1 MPGLKTGADSPQSC
15 QPAPHPYN
23 ASMRHVLLALFA
35 LISLASAEHVI
46 VTGGP
51 AMRNWENLRVPQDQH
66 DRFWGN
72 FVRASTLRMAEIR
85 TAYGKDAPIVWMVYR
100 AGYQERGQ
108 EDRQPYTTWIGDL
121 ARKRNVSLIWVD
133 SGPELISALNNRPR
147 GSVSTFDYFGHSNRH
162 CFMLDY
168 SGHIMGACTAWLH
181 ERDLGKIRGG
191 IFARDAYCK
200 SWGCHTAE
208 SMSKVWKSATGLK
221 LEGAMGKTDYTVV
234 GRGQLPIGEGW
245 VR

>member
-1 MPGLKTGADSPQSC
+1 
-15 QPAPHPYN
+15 
-23 ASMRHVLLALFA
+23 MRHVLLALFA

-51 AMRNWENLRVPQDQH
+51 AMRNWENLRVSQDQH

-72 FVRASTLRMAEIR
+72 FVRASTLRMAEVR
-85 TAYGKDAPIVWMVYR
+85 TAYGKDASIVWIVYR
-100 AGYQERGQ
+100 AGYQERGK

-133 SGPELISALNNRPR
+133 NGPELISALNSRPR
-147 GSVSTFDYFGHSNRH
+147 GSVETFDYFGHSNRH

-168 SGHIMGACTAWLH
+168 GSTIMAACTAWLH
-181 ERDLGKIRGG
+181 ERDLGKIRGS
-191 IFARDAYCK
+191 IFAKDAYCK
-200 SWGCHTAE
+200 SWGCHTGE
-208 SMSKVWKSATGLK
+208 SMAKVWKSATGVK
-221 LEGAMGKTDYTVV
+221 MEGAMGKTDYTVIS
-234 GRGQLPIGEGW
+234 RGQLPLGEGW